1 MVPGGGSV
9 QLGQLIDEH
18 GTALVYDLRTI
29 GVDLRDLWRAGATLT
44 PRYVL
49 WLTEQLPDTSAFVA
63 SCRGGRQWRPWSFN
77 NQLMAAAV
85 NQLGAA
91 NSQRAGKRPKTLI
104 SLPKDTKPRKTRVI
118 TVAEIAA
125 RQKKNQHSGG

>member
-1 MVPGGGSV
+1 MVSGGGSV

-18 GTALVYDLRTI
+18 GAALVHDLQGL
-29 GVDLRDLWRAGATLT
+29 GVDLRDLWRPGATLT

-63 SCRGGRQWRPWSFN
+63 SCRGGRQWRPWTFQ
-77 NQLMAAAV
+77 NQLAAAAV

-91 NSQRAGKRPKTLI
+91 NYQRAGKRPKTLI
-104 SLPKDTKPRKTRVI
+104 TPPKETKPRKTRVV
-118 TVAEIAA
+118 TVAEIVA
-125 RQKKNQHSGG
+125 RQKKNQTSGG